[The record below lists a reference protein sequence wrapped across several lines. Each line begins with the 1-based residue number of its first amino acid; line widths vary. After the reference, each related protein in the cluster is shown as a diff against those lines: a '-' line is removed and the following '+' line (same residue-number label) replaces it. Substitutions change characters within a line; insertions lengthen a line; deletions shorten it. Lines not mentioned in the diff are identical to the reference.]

1 MFKKYEKTIYLLESN
16 PYHPSLRLHK
26 LKGDLNEF
34 YSVSIDM
41 NYRIII
47 DFVIIKDKIFLIDIG
62 EDDEVY

>member
-1 MFKKYEKTIYLLESN
+1 
-16 PYHPSLRLHK
+16 
-26 LKGDLNEF
+26 
-34 YSVSIDM
+34 M